1 MAYNISKMAA
11 LDLYLST
18 LSEKEY
24 DNIKHQL
31 NPQESNGLPLLSW
44 DLFIENHFQMLK
56 KLKINTDINTVK
68 AFAEKAKWKNEL
80 DSIFENQNFE
90 ALIITDSEQKI
101 QWVNDGFTEMTGYS
115 KRHALNKTPR
125 FLQGPST
132 SQEIKTKI
140 RTKLTAL
147 KPFKGII
154 TNYRKD
160 NSLYKCEV
168 KIIPM
173 YSEHVTHFLAIE
185 RLVV

>member
-1 MAYNISKMAA
+1 MKYNISKMAA

-24 DNIKHQL
+24 NKIEQQL
-31 NPQESNGLPLLSW
+31 NALKVNKMPLMSW
-44 DLFIENHFQMLK
+44 DVFSENHFKTLK
-56 KLKINTDINTVK
+56 KLKTNSDINTVK
-68 AFAEKAKWKNEL
+68 VFAEKAKWKNEL
-80 DSIFENQNFE
+80 DSIFENQDFE
-90 ALIITDSEQKI
+90 ALIISDSEQKI

-115 KRHALNKTPR
+115 KKHAINKTPR
-125 FLQGPST
+125 FLQGPNT
-132 SQEIKTKI
+132 SQEIKTEI
-140 RTKLTAL
+140 RTQLSNL
-147 KPFKGII
+147 KPFTGII

-173 YSEHVTHFLAIE
+173 YSEKVTHFLAIE

>member
-1 MAYNISKMAA
+1 MAYNLSKMAA
-11 LDLYLST
+11 LDLYLSS

-24 DNIKHQL
+24 DKIKHQL
-31 NPQESNGLPLLSW
+31 NTPEASTMPLMSW
-44 DLFIENHFQMLK
+44 DLFSENHFKTLK
-56 KLKINTDINTVK
+56 KLKMNTDINTVK

-80 DSIFENQNFE
+80 DSIFKNQNFE

-115 KRHALNKTPR
+115 KKHALNKTPR

-132 SQEIKTKI
+132 SQKTKTKI
-140 RTKLTAL
+140 RTQLTDL

-173 YSEHVTHFLAIE
+173 YSQEVTHFLAIE
-185 RLVV
+185 KLVV